1 MPELPEVETVM
12 RGLAP
17 VMQGPDDCSSPC
29 QSARFALALPA
40 SNGPAADRADRF
52 RAAAT
57 VKIYPVGPVWW
68 RNLIGTLGHVG
79 PHVDLGRSVGA
90 LCAARIQPLQNMTMW
105 CLTWPIKPGLRL
117 MIRVGLVLWI

>member
-17 VMQGPDDCSSPC
+17 VMQGQVIAQAHVNRP
-29 QSARFALALPA
+29 RFALALPA
-40 SNGPAADRADRF
+40 SNGPAADGADRF

-57 VKIYPVGPVWW
+57 VKIYPDGPVRW